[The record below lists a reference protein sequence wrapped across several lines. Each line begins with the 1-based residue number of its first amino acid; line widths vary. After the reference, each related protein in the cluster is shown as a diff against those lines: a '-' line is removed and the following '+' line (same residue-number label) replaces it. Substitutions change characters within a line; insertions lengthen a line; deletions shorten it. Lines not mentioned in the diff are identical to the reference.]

1 VKKCHTPV
9 SKVCNGKGPEECATL
24 YESSCSTKYKEKQLG
39 KFVGD
44 TACEKIPVEVCGA
57 GCTYQEGAEE
67 CHDQEV
73 TSVID
78 IPEEVCDLNPQKIC
92 KFITKLVPKLEPVQE
107 CSSVPKESC
116 QLKFSKP
123 EVAKTPLIT
132 KWCLDEDDLE
142 IEETERSNAD
152 PILDIGRSLSKSEQR
167 NIENESSNQIR
178 VRTKSKGN
186 KRRPRY
192 GEKIGSMQTKQ
203 TEKSSRQAR
212 FQTKY

>member
-1 VKKCHTPV
+1 MTV
-9 SKVCNGKGPEECATL
+9 
-24 YESSCSTKYKEKQLG
+24 YESSCSTKYKEKQPG
-39 KFVGD
+39 KFLGD

-67 CHDQEV
+67 CHDKVV

-116 QLKFSKP
+116 QLKYSKP

-142 IEETERSNAD
+142 TEETERSNPD
-152 PILDIGRSLSKSEQR
+152 PILDTRRVVPKSELR
-167 NIENESSNQIR
+167 NIEP
-178 VRTKSKGN
+178 N
-186 KRRPRY
+186 KRI
-192 GEKIGSMQTKQ
+192 EN
-203 TEKSSRQAR
+203 
-212 FQTKY
+212 